1 MNYRLVLVYLVF
13 CLSFITLTL
22 LNASLLCNN
31 QWSNLIE
38 SKNGDKDV
46 SLFIKHFNT
55 DYKAEFDAPWIL
67 CIFSRI
73 SYWCF
78 FIMVL
83 IFVFN
88 SHIMW
93 IFSLT
98 LLFMIITCVLLA
110 VFSIAVHLRIH
121 RDIESALGTSFVN
134 KDISLYIT
142 YWALIPGLLS
152 LLLAFIF
159 MASSFVQPG
168 AIKPKDNCDLSEV
181 SVLHDKKKIQD
192 LLI

>member
-1 MNYRLVLVYLVF
+1 MNYRLVLVYLVL

-22 LNASLLCNN
+22 LIASLQCKKG
-31 QWSNLIE
+31 WSNLIE

-46 SLFIKHFNT
+46 SLFIEHFNT
-55 DYKAEFDAPWIL
+55 DNKAGFDAPWIL
-67 CIFSRI
+67 CPFSRI
-73 SYWCF
+73 SYCCF

-88 SHIMW
+88 SHVMW

-110 VFSIAVHLRIH
+110 VFSIVVHVRIH
-121 RDIESALGTSFVN
+121 SDIESALGTKFFN

-142 YWALIPGLLS
+142 YWALVPGLLS

-168 AIKPKDNCDLSEV
+168 EIKPKDNSDLSEV
-181 SVLHDKKKIQD
+181 SVLHVK
-192 LLI
+192 